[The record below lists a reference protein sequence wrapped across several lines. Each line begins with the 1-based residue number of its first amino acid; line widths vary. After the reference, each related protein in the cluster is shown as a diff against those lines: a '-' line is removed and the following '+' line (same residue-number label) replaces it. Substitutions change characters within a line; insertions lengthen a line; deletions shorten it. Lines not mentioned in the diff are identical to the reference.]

1 MIKDIFKESFFQVIL
16 IASVLFAGLYFYNEL
31 INNTIQRSYD
41 KQLRMAVVGA
51 LGEPCI
57 PIIAQCCTSRNISEG
72 IYARRSDIV
81 GGFCF
86 HSDCDVVHIKK
97 LYSEKFY
104 TLKIKGL
111 VLIPPID

>member
-104 TLKIKGL
+104 ILKIKKQCN
-111 VLIPPID
+111 